1 MDSMNKHITI
11 QVNGRVQNVW
21 FRQSTKCMAES
32 LNLVGYA
39 KNNDDGTVTIEACSA
54 DTKSYSEAR
63 KDKEELMELVRW
75 CNDGSKMARVDNV
88 EYVIDDANCNYED
101 FKIL

>member
-1 MDSMNKHITI
+1 MNKHITI
-11 QVNGRVQNVW
+11 QVNGRVQGVW
-21 FRQSTKCMAES
+21 FRQSVKRMAES

-54 DTKSYSEAR
+54 DTKSYGETGDSE
-63 KDKEELMELVRW
+63 KDLMKLAQW
-75 CNDGSKMARVDNV
+75 CNDGSEMSLVDNV
-88 EYVIDDANCNYED
+88 EYVIDDARCNYKD